1 MKGLMLHSV
10 SLLCK
15 SFKDMKT
22 LNFKRFFFFSD
33 KFSVL
38 LFLIVSD
45 SCLSEERKGK
55 CHWV

>member
-22 LNFKRFFFFSD
+22 LNFKRFFFSD

-38 LFLIVSD
+38 LIFNGIGL
-45 SCLSEERKGK
+45 LFK
-55 CHWV
+55 